1 MRYTLSFNSTTSRCL
16 KITEKVSFSKLRAK
30 RATLHQTVSSES
42 SIFTEQKLMKIA
54 NFEKFK
60 WDFLR
65 WFSNNVKMMHSDYLL
80 FFRLKTV
87 WMTMSWTVSVG
98 CTAVLICPQISN
110 SHVREK
116 NLTEGT
122 CTIRIISG
130 SPFSWLLMPDFF
142 TFQDASGWLLK
153 EDSCPTWSK
162 VSSKKSSF
170 SFLTWVVTTKF
181 RSTENFVSSSSNEH
195 CMNELS
201 LVM

>member
-1 MRYTLSFNSTTSRCL
+1 MRYTLSFNSTTPRCL
-16 KITEKVSFSKLRAK
+16 KITEKVSFL
-30 RATLHQTVSSES
+30 
-42 SIFTEQKLMKIA
+42 KIA
-54 NFEKFK
+54 SEASYVTPNSVVRKF
-60 WDFLR
+60 DFYRTKIDENCQLWKIQMRLLR
-65 WFSNNVKMMHSDYLL
+65 WFSNNVKIIFYIL
-80 FFRLKTV
+80 FCRLKTV

>member
-1 MRYTLSFNSTTSRCL
+1 MGTHLRCL
-16 KITEKVSFSKLRAK
+16 KITENVSF
-30 RATLHQTVSSES
+30 
-42 SIFTEQKLMKIA
+42 FKIA
-54 NFEKFK
+54 SEASYVTSNSVARTKIDQITKIEKNQMRLFK
-60 WDFLR
+60 VIFKQWE
-65 WFSNNVKMMHSDYLL
+65 MMHFDYLL
-80 FFRLKTV
+80 FCRLKTV

-170 SFLTWVVTTKF
+170 SPSHLSGNNKVQVNWEFCKLKFKWTLHEWAFTCNVVAKY
-181 RSTENFVSSSSNEH
+181 
-195 CMNELS
+195 
-201 LVM
+201 